1 MASLAVGGAGVD
13 ARRRRVELLV
23 AGLALEAATVETHAI
38 CGKGKY
44 GNSDPKH
51 CTIKL
56 KTCSLCYINCS
67 APAANFITFI
77 RLKVSQVM
85 TKALLPRTLNL
96 NQIRKSPLVPGIF
109 TQSTFQGD
117 CADK

>member
-1 MASLAVGGAGVD
+1 MASPAVGGAGVD

-23 AGLALEAATVETHAI
+23 AGLALEAATVETDAI
-38 CGKGKY
+38 CSKGKC
-44 GNSDPKH
+44 GNSDPNH

-56 KTCSLCYINCS
+56 KTSSLCYINCS

-77 RLKVSQVM
+77 DLKVSQVM
-85 TKALLPRTLNL
+85 TQVLLPRTLNL

-109 TQSTFQGD
+109 THFDISG
-117 CADK
+117 

>member
-23 AGLALEAATVETHAI
+23 AGLALEAAPVETHAI
-38 CGKGKY
+38 CSKGKC
-44 GNSDPKH
+44 GNH

-56 KTCSLCYINCS
+56 KTSSLCYINCS

-77 RLKVSQVM
+77 DLKVSQVM
-85 TKALLPRTLNL
+85 TQVLLPRTWNL

-109 TQSTFQGD
+109 THFDISG
-117 CADK
+117 